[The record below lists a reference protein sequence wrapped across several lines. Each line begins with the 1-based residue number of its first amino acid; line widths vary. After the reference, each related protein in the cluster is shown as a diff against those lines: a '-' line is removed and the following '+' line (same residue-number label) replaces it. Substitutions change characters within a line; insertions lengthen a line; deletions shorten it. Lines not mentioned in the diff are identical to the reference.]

1 MSTICFSEQIK
12 IWLWHKFKEILI
24 RDLSIWSPCR
34 IQEKAAASWEE
45 KKGCIPDEPRF
56 WGSFFAGSAFAP
68 LCYFSAFPSFPQ
80 YGYQFVPLG
89 HHLLGYSIDSQ
100 TALNIEDG
108 HLEIASFHPIF
119 PMEKTPKS
127 SANMDSSWNLKK
139 SSKKIYDKQI
149 QTLFSL
155 LL

>member
-1 MSTICFSEQIK
+1 MIRKRNFQNQAFQFDHPVEYKRKRQQVEKRKRVAYQMSHVFGE
-12 IWLWHKFKEILI
+12 
-24 RDLSIWSPCR
+24 
-34 IQEKAAASWEE
+34 A
-45 KKGCIPDEPRF
+45 
-56 WGSFFAGSAFAP
+56 FFAGSAFAP

-127 SANMDSSWNLKK
+127 SANMDSS
-139 SSKKIYDKQI
+139 
-149 QTLFSL
+149 
-155 LL
+155 